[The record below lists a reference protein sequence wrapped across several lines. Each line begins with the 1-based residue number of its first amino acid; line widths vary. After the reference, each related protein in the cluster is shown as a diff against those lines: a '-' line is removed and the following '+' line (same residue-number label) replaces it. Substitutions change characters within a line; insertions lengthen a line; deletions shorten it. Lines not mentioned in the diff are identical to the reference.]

1 MHINSVRPPSENPF
15 ENDVQCKRNDAID
28 SAIGFIVPFGFFF
41 TIFFIG
47 VIIKFLSL

>member
-1 MHINSVRPPSENPF
+1 MQVNSVRPPSENPF

-28 SAIGFIVPFGFFF
+28 SAIGFIVSFGFFF